1 MFSHRPAATTSLDA
15 APARLRSPRFSLAD
29 NCRAG
34 GPAALLSGDQ
44 CTGECELGLW
54 FRRKSAADS
63 ACAAVCVSSNAV
75 VPAGCLS
82 ANASSFRQNVSS
94 RRGVILRCFDEIR
107 HKMLSARTA
116 HDFLGL
122 ADGERIQ
129 TSAFF

>member
-15 APARLRSPRFSLAD
+15 APARLRSARFSLAD
-29 NCRAG
+29 NCRDG

-63 ACAAVCVSSNAV
+63 ASAAVCDSSNAV

-82 ANASSFRQNVSS
+82 ANAPSFSQYFSCG
-94 RRGVILRCFDEIR
+94 RGVKAIRRYIRRILCIQY
-107 HKMLSARTA
+107 
-116 HDFLGL
+116 
-122 ADGERIQ
+122 RILELVV
-129 TSAFF
+129 